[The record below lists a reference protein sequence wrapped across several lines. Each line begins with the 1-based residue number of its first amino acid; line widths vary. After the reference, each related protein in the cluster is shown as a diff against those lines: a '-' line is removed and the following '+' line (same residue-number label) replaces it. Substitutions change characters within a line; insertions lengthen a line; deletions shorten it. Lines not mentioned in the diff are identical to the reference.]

1 MFEELNK
8 RRQAVADNI
17 AKSFENDIEK
27 ALGAGYDPEG
37 GDGDNVEKA
46 RQVGDVHPNG
56 KWVWTQL
63 PSGKFDW
70 RVIKKTSSSAPTTTQ
85 SSKTPAAKNS
95 NVQQQESEGKK
106 KQDSGPSDSEI
117 CSMSFEEAKK
127 LGKVDID
134 AVNDYKVPT
143 TLYGIKRDLQYFKP
157 TGRNAYA
164 GNGKLSNC
172 EYELKDALKRPIGGT
187 NWRKFNSEAE
197 KADKIREFA
206 NKLATNEEIVK
217 RIEKAKVDLNK
228 KKKDFLNSTKIDFTE
243 GEINEWLDKYND
255 AEEPAAIV
263 RNTWKTAMGRI
274 GSTSLTISVGKSG
287 KEKPFSTSRWDGTAP
302 SWRPIGMMTYT
313 IPSYRSWGKESVK
326 VRVPIQSWDDIVKHQ
341 SDTEDYTIYLY
352 KHPKQ

>member
-70 RVIKKTSSSAPTTTQ
+70 RVIKKTSAPSGTSSGTP
-85 SSKTPAAKNS
+85 SSGSASTPAQKQA
-95 NVQQQESEGKK
+95 SEGKK
-106 KQDSGPSDSEI
+106 KQDAGPSDSEI

-134 AVNDYKVPT
+134 AVNAYKIPT
-143 TLYGIKRDLQYFKP
+143 TLYGVKRDLHYFKP
-157 TGRNAYA
+157 TGRYA
-164 GNGKLSNC
+164 GNGKISNC
-172 EYELKDALKRPIGGT
+172 EYELKSALKRPVGGT
-187 NWRKFNSEAE
+187 LYSKFNSEAE
-197 KADKIREFA
+197 KAAKIREFA

-217 RIEKAKVDLNK
+217 RIEKVKSDLNK
-228 KKKDFLNSTKIDFTE
+228 MKKNFLNSTKEDFTE
-243 GEINEWLDKYND
+243 EEINEWLDKYND

-263 RNTWKTAMGRI
+263 KNTWKYSMGRI

-287 KEKPFSTSRWDGTAP
+287 KEKPFSTSRWDGTVP

-313 IPSYRSWGKESVK
+313 IPSYRGWGSKDSK
-326 VRVPIQSWDDIVKHQ
+326 IRVPIQSWDDIVKHQ